1 MPHRLRLVILLG
13 VLAVTFG
20 LLAWSFLANTSPEEQ
35 AKPLARNQDDSRRS
49 YPGPFLNIHPDVKY
63 VGMEACGECHAGIAD
78 TYSRHGMARSL
89 RPVKELART
98 QVYDGS
104 HNNPFRAFGSLFRVD
119 RDEGRVWTGRS
130 GSMRRNNSGIA
141 LSSVEDY
148 HGQGLCNVEGLNYDR
163 KRRAGRNDPDRR

>member
-119 RDEGRVWTGRS
+119 RDEGRVWHREIRLDEKEQQRDCS
-130 GSMRRNNSGIA
+130 F
-141 LSSVEDY
+141 LSR
-148 HGQGLCNVEGLNYDR
+148 GLPWARAVQR
-163 KRRAGRNDPDRR
+163 RRAEL